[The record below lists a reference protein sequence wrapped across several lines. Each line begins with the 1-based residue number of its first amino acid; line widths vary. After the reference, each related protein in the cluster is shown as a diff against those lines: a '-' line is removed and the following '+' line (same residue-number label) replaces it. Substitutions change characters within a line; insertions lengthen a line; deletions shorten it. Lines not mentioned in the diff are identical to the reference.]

1 MKSNAL
7 YMMLLATS
15 LLIGCDALQ
24 PKKSESTKGAE
35 NTENTENNKG
45 GEVYEGPQAIDAYEI
60 ASGDPAKATRI
71 VVDKGTLTLKV
82 YDKSNRLI
90 CKFPVAVGR
99 IHGNKRCNGDLKTP
113 EGDFKISGKI
123 QDASEWKKASTDD
136 GTERVKGGYGP
147 WFIRLDVPDIASVGI
162 CGTLNPELVGLR
174 SSSGNIVMRNEDL
187 DSLRNMI
194 NEKEIDITIIP
205 GELDLRADNNY
216 IEPINEESNNETD
229 ADVAAESEKKQED
242 KKVEEPKK
250 KEEAKKSNNDA
261 TTDSNGD
268 VWHTIAKGEFIS
280 TIADK
285 YDISIATIKRLNPGL
300 NIDKI
305 REGQRI
311 KVYGAEE
318 TTSTADNAKA
328 KETKTPGEVWHTVE
342 SGEYASKIVS
352 KYGISLSILKELNPG
367 LNVDKIR
374 EGQKLR
380 VK

>member
-7 YMMLLATS
+7 YMMLLVTS
-15 LLIGCDALQ
+15 LLIGCDTLQ

-35 NTENTENNKG
+35 NSENNKG
-45 GEVYEGPQAIDAYEI
+45 EEAYEGPQAIDTYEI

-99 IHGNKRCNGDLKTP
+99 IYGNKRCNGDLKTP

-123 QDASEWKKASTDD
+123 QDASEWKKASTED
-136 GTERVKGGYGP
+136 GAERVKGGYGP

-194 NEKEIDITIIP
+194 NEKEIDITIVP

-216 IEPINEESNNETD
+216 VEPNNEESND
-229 ADVAAESEKKQED
+229 QADTKVIAESDKAQEETP
-242 KKVEEPKK
+242 KVEEPKK
-250 KEEAKKSNNDA
+250 KEEPKKSENNA

-311 KVYGAEE
+311 KVYGAEA

>member
-1 MKSNAL
+1 MNNNMMKSNTL
-7 YMMLLATS
+7 YIITLVVAFVLCSCATP
-15 LLIGCDALQ
+15 Q
-24 PKKSESTKGAE
+24 PKEAE
-35 NTENTENNKG
+35 NTDSA
-45 GEVYEGPQAIDAYEI
+45 EVYDGPERVDDEYEI
-60 ASGDPAKATRI
+60 ASGNPEEAAHI
-71 VVDKGTLTLKV
+71 VVDKGLLTLKL

-99 IHGNKRCNGDLKTP
+99 IYGDKRCNGDLKTP

-123 QDASEWKKASTDD
+123 QDASEWKTTTAD
-136 GTERVKGGYGP
+136 GSERVKGGYGP

-194 NEKEIDITIIP
+194 NQSISITILP
-205 GELDLRADNNY
+205 GERDLRADDNYVEPTPEENNDEQESSSTA
-216 IEPINEESNNETD
+216 EP
-229 ADVAAESEKKQED
+229 EKKSEEA
-242 KKVEEPKK
+242 KKVEETNKK
-250 KEEAKKSNNDA
+250 AETKKSENTA

-268 VWHTIAKGEFIS
+268 VWHTIAKGEYLS
-280 TIADK
+280 TIAEK
-285 YDISIATIKRLNPGL
+285 YGTSVTKIKKLNPGL
-300 NIDKI
+300 NVDKI
-305 REGQRI
+305 REGQKIR
-311 KVYGAEE
+311 VYGAEE
-318 TTSTADNAKA
+318 ATTTADNTKA
-328 KETKTPGEVWHTVE
+328 KSTKNSGEVWHTVA

-352 KYGISLSILKELNPG
+352 KYNISLSDLKELNPG